1 MARFNSKVRQ
11 ATISFRLPVD
21 MLHDFDFEIAEASK
35 KIGMEM
41 SRSQVL
47 QMLVLKFM
55 INNSEE
61 RLKNKENNKENKEEE

>member
-1 MARFNSKVRQ
+1 MARFNSKVKQ

-47 QMLVLKFM
+47 QMLVLNFM
-55 INNSEE
+55 IKNSEE
-61 RLKNKENNKENKEEE
+61 RLNKENNKDKKEEE

>member
-1 MARFNSKVRQ
+1 MARFNSKVKQ

-21 MLHDFDFEIAEASK
+21 MLHDFDFEIGEASK

-47 QMLVLKFM
+47 QMLVLNFM
-55 INNSEE
+55 IKNSQE
-61 RLKNKENNKENKEEE
+61 RLNKENNKDKKEEE

>member
-1 MARFNSKVRQ
+1 MARASSNVKQ

-21 MLHDFDFEIAEASK
+21 MLNDFDFEIGQASK

-47 QMLVLKFM
+47 QMLVLNFM
-55 INNSEE
+55 IKNSEE
-61 RLKNKENNKENKEEE
+61 RLNKENNKENKEE

>member
-1 MARFNSKVRQ
+1 MARFNSKVKQ

-21 MLHDFDFEIAEASK
+21 MLHDFDFEIGEASK

-47 QMLVLKFM
+47 QMLVLNFM
-55 INNSEE
+55 IKNSQE
-61 RLKNKENNKENKEEE
+61 RLNKENNKENKEE

>member
-1 MARFNSKVRQ
+1 MARASSKVKQ

-21 MLHDFDFEIAEASK
+21 MLNDFDFEIGQASK

-47 QMLVLKFM
+47 QMLVLNFM
-55 INNSEE
+55 IKNSEE
-61 RLKNKENNKENKEEE
+61 RLNKENNKENKEE